1 MYGWS
6 RYARPRGPF
15 CPFRDGWNDL
25 SRLRSRF
32 GTWRR
37 VPRDGVLAGV
47 CAGLADALHVQPL
60 FVRLGFVAMGL
71 MSGPFAVVAYIILAA
86 ALPADQAEIPPQ
98 ARSQPKPEPAGAG
111 ATDFKAEDFRTAAA
125 ELAALRARLADCDRR
140 TAELERKVVAD
151 NLDLDRAIR
160 DLEK

>member
-1 MYGWS
+1 MHAWS

-37 VPRDGVLAGV
+37 MPQNGMLAGV

-71 MSGPFAVVAYIILAA
+71 MSGPFAVVAYIVLAA
-86 ALPADQAEIPPQ
+86 ILPVADADAPPQ
-98 ARSQPKPEPAGAG
+98 ARPKPEPAGAA

>member
-1 MYGWS
+1 MHVWS

-32 GTWRR
+32 GIWRR
-37 VPRDGVLAGV
+37 APRDGLLAGV

-71 MSGPFAVVAYIILAA
+71 MSGPFAVVAYIVLAA
-86 ALPADQAEIPPQ
+86 VLPADQAEIPPH
-98 ARSQPKPEPAGAG
+98 ARPEPEAEPAKAA
-111 ATDFKAEDFRTAAA
+111 ATDFKTAAA

-160 DLEK
+160 DLGK